1 MMRTYCV
8 GLKNRL
14 NEHNVVSFTIRAYN
28 TTQLVDMLGDF
39 YYIVSVEEVD
49 INEET
54 PLCK

>member
-1 MMRTYCV
+1 MRRKYCV

-39 YYIVSVEEVD
+39 YYIVSVEEID
-49 INEET
+49 LNEET
-54 PLCK
+54 TS

>member
-14 NEHNVVSFTIRAYN
+14 NEHNVVSFKIKAYN

-39 YYIVSVEEVD
+39 YYITNLEMLD
-49 INEET
+49 ITEET
-54 PLCK
+54 PL